1 LELLGASS
9 FSYFFNYTN
18 GFVFFFFFFFVFFVA
33 SSTVFY
39 EPHTGVSFRAVQWFY
54 HRSLRVVQW

>member
-1 LELLGASS
+1 MAG
-9 FSYFFNYTN
+9 
-18 GFVFFFFFFFVFFVA
+18 FFFFFFS